1 MTEESGR
8 AVERAI
14 GKLEGT
20 LGALVDQVKDN
31 AEKSEAG
38 RARIYSE
45 LEAARIEMSS
55 IRNEMKAQQVT
66 IERSAT
72 TINNHA
78 TTLGEIERWRERFVG
93 MMMLGSVISG
103 ALITGAIAGLKWLA
117 VKLGL
122 N

>member
-1 MTEESGR
+1 MTEESER

-20 LGALVDQVKDN
+20 LGALVDQVKEN

-55 IRNEMKAQQVT
+55 IRNEMKGQQET

-78 TTLGEIERWRERFVG
+78 VTLGEIERWRERFVG
-93 MMMLGSVISG
+93 MMMLGSVLSG